1 VFNNIIIVYLE
12 FKIFANFIT
21 CELYADFVNDYFS
34 AFATCVLY
42 IDCTLITCIL
52 YIDCTLITCILYIDC
67 TLISCILYIDC
78 TLITCILYIDCTLHI
93 IHRLYFAYLCIILD
107 ERWDCQPQLL
117 NEPNMNIPSMIGL
130 SWTTDVNDNVILH
143 WFYLSSQTALTGYF
157 FVIYDHWPKY
167 SFSGTWIM

>member
-21 CELYADFVNDYFS
+21 CVLYADFVNDYFS

-42 IDCTLITCIL
+42 IDCTLIT
-52 YIDCTLITCILYIDC
+52 
-67 TLISCILYIDC
+67 CILYIDC

-117 NEPNMNIPSMIGL
+117 NEPNMNIPFMIGL

-143 WFYLSSQTALTGYF
+143 WFYLSSQTALTGYLYTITDQNIAF
-157 FVIYDHWPKY
+157 LVPGSCRATIRNGNSISADVVEN
-167 SFSGTWIM
+167 TIEND